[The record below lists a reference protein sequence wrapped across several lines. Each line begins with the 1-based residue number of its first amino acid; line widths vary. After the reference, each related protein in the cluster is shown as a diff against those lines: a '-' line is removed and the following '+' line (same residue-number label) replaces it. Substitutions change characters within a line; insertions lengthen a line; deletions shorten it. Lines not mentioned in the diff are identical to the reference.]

1 MRQVFPLF
9 MLFLSNILIAQST
22 YEQEVLDWQHKLNE
36 EFSDPEESPLPKKQL
51 KKFKTLEYFAIDE
64 KYRIVANFEPTPFEK
79 PITIPTTTDRLPVY
93 VKYGVAHFEL
103 DGQKVSL
110 PIYQNLQLRETEKY
124 KDYLFAP
131 FTDETNGYTTY
142 GGGRY
147 LDLKIP
153 ETQDKIVL
161 DFNKAYNPYCAYSA
175 EYSCPIPPR
184 ENDLALKIEAGV
196 KAWEK

>member
-1 MRQVFPLF
+1 MHKIIALF
-9 MLFLSNILIAQST
+9 FLFFTNLVIAQTSHK
-22 YEQEVLDWQHKLNE
+22 EEILEWQKELNE
-36 EFSDPEESPLPKKQL
+36 EFANPEESPLTKKAL
-51 KKFKTLEYFAIDE
+51 KKFKSLEFFPIDE
-64 KYRIVANFEPTPFEK
+64 KYRIEADFEPTPFEK
-79 PITIPTTTDRLPVY
+79 PFTIETTTDRLPVY
-93 VKYGVAHFEL
+93 VKYGIAHFEL
-103 DGQKVSL
+103 DGQKFSL
-110 PIYQNLQLRETEKY
+110 PIYQNLQLRETEEY

-131 FTDETNGYTTY
+131 FTDETNGFTSY

-153 ETQDKIVL
+153 ETQEKITL

-175 EYSCPIPPR
+175 QYSCPIPPR

>member
-1 MRQVFPLF
+1 MRTFIAVF
-9 MLFLSNILIAQST
+9 LIAYSVQGHSQSD
-22 YEQEVLDWQHKLNE
+22 YEQEIIEWQTKLNE
-36 EFSDPEESPLPKKQL
+36 EFSNPEESPLSKKEI
-51 KKFKTLEYFAIDE
+51 KKFKTLDFFEIDQ
-64 KYRIVANFEPTPFEK
+64 KYKIEADFEPTPFEK
-79 PITIPTTTDRLPVY
+79 PITIPTTTDQLPVY
-93 VKYGVAHFEL
+93 VQYGIAHFEL

-110 PIYQNLQLRETEKY
+110 PIYQNLQLRETDQY

-131 FTDETNGYTTY
+131 FTDETNGFSTY

-175 EYSCPIPPR
+175 AYSCPIPPR